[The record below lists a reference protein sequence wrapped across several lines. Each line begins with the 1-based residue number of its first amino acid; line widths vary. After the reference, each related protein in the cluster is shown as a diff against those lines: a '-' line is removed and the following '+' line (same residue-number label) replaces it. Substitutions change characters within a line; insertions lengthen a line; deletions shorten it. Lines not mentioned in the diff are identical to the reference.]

1 MSELTKDELLSRFQR
16 GESLERADLRD
27 LQLEGIGLVGANL
40 ARADLSGA
48 NLAGADLSEAI
59 LTNASLP
66 EAFLQGAKLVGAH
79 LRSADL
85 DGANLSGA
93 DLSGAD
99 LSRANLEGANLEGAT
114 LCKARLQYALLADA
128 NLGKADL
135 GGANL
140 RSCDLSDAYLGG
152 ARLSAVDLR
161 KATLDGANLEE
172 ADLIEADLRSCDLHA
187 VASLEGA
194 LLEGAKVFGISIGL
208 EQLATA
214 LVDWWD
220 VGRAG
225 DGTEREEAEAVGA
238 FLRAPAER
246 RVEVAAPAAPAPGPA
261 VPGGRF
267 FGEGDVLKNAELE
280 FSAGSAVEVRG
291 RFENCAITLGAGA
304 ELRVGPGGL
313 LRDCRI
319 GGEGVVLVYG
329 RLLNRAKNTPVIAR
343 VFLVG
348 AGGTAV
354 GTVQQPAGK
363 TRFGFE
369 PGCVLRLTLRG

>member
-1 MSELTKDELLSRFQR
+1 MAELTKDELINRFNR
-16 GESLERADLRD
+16 GESLERADLTD
-27 LQLEGIGLVGANL
+27 MQLEGIALVGANL

-48 NLAGADLSEAI
+48 NLAGADLSEAV

-79 LRSADL
+79 MRSADL

-99 LSRANLEGANLEGAT
+99 LTRANLEGANLEGAN
-114 LCKARLQYALLADA
+114 LSKARLQYALLADA

-140 RSCDLSDAYLGG
+140 RSGDLSDAYLGG
-152 ARLSAVDLR
+152 ARLAAVDLR

-172 ADLIEADLRSCDLHA
+172 ADLIEADLRFCDLQA
-187 VASLEGA
+187 ATSLEGA
-194 LLEGAKVFGISIGL
+194 LLEGARVFGISVTP
-208 EQLATA
+208 EQLGTA

-225 DGTEREEAEAVGA
+225 DGTEREEGAAVGA
-238 FLRAPAER
+238 FLREEASPTPPASTAPS
-246 RVEVAAPAAPAPGPA
+246 APGA
-261 VPGGRF
+261 RF

-280 FSAGSAVEVRG
+280 FSAGSSVEVRG

-304 ELRVGPGGL
+304 ELQIGAGGL
-313 LRDCRI
+313 LSDCRI
-319 GGEGVVLVYG
+319 TGEGVVLVHG
-329 RLLNRAKNTPVIAR
+329 RLLNRAKNPVVTAR
-343 VFLVG
+343 MFVVG

-369 PGCVLRLTLRG
+369 PGCILRLTIRG